1 MRDIWK
7 FSNCYTSFLRPKA
20 WRMMHARCSWK
31 KLVFPPSPCYKCDFD
46 DLLGVDETAGFH
58 HKTAK
63 KINLQNAFLSEFSE
77 R

>member
-1 MRDIWK
+1 
-7 FSNCYTSFLRPKA
+7 
-20 WRMMHARCSWK
+20 MMHARCSWK
-31 KLVFPPSPCYKCDFD
+31 KLVSPPSPCYKCDFD
-46 DLLGVDETAGFH
+46 DLLGVDETAGFQ